1 MDKNLVPQEATEIIE
16 ASNAPALLQAIRP
29 QWQAKSL
36 INRVKR
42 LLEVDP
48 SSACQRLLNAAIHDL
63 REKVLIAGI
72 DIANEAAKQNKLPPV
87 SNQESVENY
96 PTSRLIDLT
105 YRMGLL
111 TRPEWR
117 RISRCYEIRR
127 DLEHEDDEY
136 EAGIEDCV
144 YIFKTCVDVVLSR
157 DPIQLIK
164 VTDFKDIIE
173 QASAVVPDRVV
184 LEDYE
189 CAPKPRQEEILKFL
203 ISHAL
208 NKDVADLVQQNAYVC
223 ISYVRSITHQSVLVK
238 IGEHL
243 QDKSGRNISHRLA
256 RVAQAAGVFVY
267 LRKSARLALFEDIL
281 EQMKQIGY
289 NWSAY
294 RQHGELLMSFSELG
308 GLESCPSEVRE
319 KILKWLILV
328 YVGQP
333 GGVTQY
339 GNVRHVYYSNTAA
352 PHVKKILS
360 KSHNL
365 IRDELIEL
373 RQDKEV
379 DNALTTEH
387 IERRYE
393 KLVDIVE
400 NASVDL
406 T

>member
-1 MDKNLVPQEATEIIE
+1 MDKNLIPQEATEIIE

-29 QWQAKSL
+29 HWQAKSL

-63 REKVLIAGI
+63 REKVIIAGI
-72 DIANEAAKQNKLPPV
+72 DIASEAASQNKLPPI
-87 SNQESVENY
+87 SNQESIENY

-105 YRMGLL
+105 YRMGIF

-208 NKDVADLVQQNAYVC
+208 NKDVTDLVQQNAYVC

-267 LRKSARLALFEDIL
+267 LRKSARLALFEGIL

-294 RQHGELLMSFSELG
+294 RQHGEVLMSFSELG
-308 GLESCPSEVRE
+308 GLESCPSEVRA

-352 PHVKKILS
+352 PRVKKILS

-393 KLVDIVE
+393 ELVDIVE

-406 T
+406 M